1 MKKQITVVG
10 AVLLEDGKIL
20 ATKRNDDRILGT
32 LWEFPGGKVE
42 VGETPQQALVR
53 ELVEE
58 FDDEI
63 TVGAK
68 VATSSHEYDFGVV
81 NLTAYYA
88 KFLTHNF
95 DLIAH
100 SKVEWITQDQL
111 ATLKWADADQAIAD
125 ALKTAVLS
133 KVTFDETK

>member
-10 AVLLEDGKIL
+10 AVLLEQGKIL

-42 VGETPQQALVR
+42 TGETHQQALVR
-53 ELVEE
+53 ELIEE
-58 FDDEI
+58 FDDQI
-63 TVGAK
+63 VVGDR
-68 VATSSHEYDFGVV
+68 VATSRHEYDFGVV

-100 SKVEWITQDQL
+100 SKVEWISQNQL
-111 ATLKWADADQAIAD
+111 KTLNWADADQAIANALMD
-125 ALKTAVLS
+125 ADLS
-133 KVTFDETK
+133 QVKFDEIN